1 MVQKDKL
8 DWCYY
13 FKSILW
19 RPNNSG
25 WIRVCSKD
33 MNEGFSIRTNQT
45 KVKDH
50 YKNIADSGV
59 EFYTCDDDD
68 LDNEYGYYWPEKQ
81 LDFEPLDYMQNDS
94 GHTKMF
100 WKDGNKWQQL

>member
-1 MVQKDKL
+1 MVEKNKL

-25 WIRVCSKD
+25 WIRLCSKGSI
-33 MNEGFSIRTNQT
+33 EGFSISTKQT
-45 KVKDH
+45 KVRDH
-50 YKNIADSGV
+50 YKKIADSGV

-68 LDNEYGYYWPEKQ
+68 LDKEYGMYYGNLEF
-81 LDFEPLDYMQNDS
+81 DPLDIMQYTN

-100 WKDGNKWQQL
+100 HKENGEWRQL

>member
-1 MVQKDKL
+1 MIEKDRIETVWFFKDKPWVYVKAKNQDPL
-8 DWCYY
+8 IIKVKGVQEHY
-13 FKSILW
+13 KSIA
-19 RPNNSG
+19 R
-25 WIRVCSKD
+25 
-33 MNEGFSIRTNQT
+33 Q
-45 KVKDH
+45 
-50 YKNIADSGV
+50 GV

-68 LDNEYGYYWPEKQ
+68 LDNNYGYYWPEKQ

>member
-1 MVQKDKL
+1 MVTKDKL

-13 FKSILW
+13 FKSLVGGTTA
-19 RPNNSG
+19 PG

-33 MNEGFSIRTNQT
+33 INEGFSVFTRQT
-45 KVKDH
+45 RVKEH
-50 YKNIADSGV
+50 YKKIADSGV

-68 LDNEYGYYWPEKQ
+68 LDKEYGMYYGN
-81 LDFEPLDYMQNDS
+81 LDFDPLMVMESHS

-100 WKDGNKWQQL
+100 HKENNQWKQL

>member
-1 MVQKDKL
+1 MVEKDKL

-13 FKSILW
+13 FKSLLGGSTS
-19 RPNNSG
+19 PG

-33 MNEGFSIRTNQT
+33 MNEGFSVFTRQT
-45 KVKDH
+45 RVKDH
-50 YKNIADSGV
+50 YKKIADEGV

-68 LDNEYGYYWPEKQ
+68 LDKEYGMYYGNLEF
-81 LDFEPLDYMQNDS
+81 DPLDIMESHS

-100 WKDGNKWQQL
+100 HKENGKWLQL